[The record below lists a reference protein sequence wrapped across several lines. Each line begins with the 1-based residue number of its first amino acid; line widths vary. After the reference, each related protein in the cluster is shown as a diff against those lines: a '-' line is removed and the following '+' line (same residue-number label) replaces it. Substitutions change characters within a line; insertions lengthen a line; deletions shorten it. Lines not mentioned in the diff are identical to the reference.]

1 MECNINTIVGVGDQQ
16 ERTGRSGDGEETSHV
31 ELFLAAQRDAVEA
44 FALTQGLELPL
55 WQEAAVKLRAWIAN
69 GIELQQAVEPDTQV
83 AQRLSEEL
91 PKLMSIA
98 DGVDR
103 LVEALAA

>member
-1 MECNINTIVGVGDQQ
+1 MDRNESMTAGVGDQ
-16 ERTGRSGDGEETSHV
+16 EARTGRSGDGDETSHV

-55 WQEAAVKLRAWIAN
+55 WQDAAAKLRAWIAN
-69 GIELQQAVEPDTQV
+69 GIELQQAVEPDTAV

-103 LVEALAA
+103 LVDALAA